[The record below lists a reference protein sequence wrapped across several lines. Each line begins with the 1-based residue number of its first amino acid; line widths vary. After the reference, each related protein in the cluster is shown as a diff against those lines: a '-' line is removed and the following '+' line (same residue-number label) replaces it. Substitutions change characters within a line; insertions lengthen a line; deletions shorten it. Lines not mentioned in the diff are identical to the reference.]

1 MFATAD
7 HKQNAELNPH
17 FSTMPSEA
25 TKADARDHL
34 VDPRL
39 YYPTAIS
46 YGYYGSGNES
56 TGELDGQQR
65 VYGMDGTDMHY
76 TVAQT
81 ESLPYVYYTPNYG
94 YGETSYNPY
103 NPYIP
108 DALIG
113 HDGTY
118 LGTQSYYTLSPYQ
131 NSPSSSQYPSNAIK
145 GIDGGGKQKLPS
157 SFKTFPQNHSKPASN
172 QRHPVPRMLD
182 GSRVN
187 SGTSKLPLGHQL
199 SASGCAS
206 ISHGSSSPGPQGG
219 NASFSRRVT
228 DNISHGKIP
237 SQHNHFKV
245 SVPVSGGFSGFSSSS
260 NGRIQRD
267 DSWHNFYYRSPF
279 SDGTRSPDFLGEQN
293 RGPITEK
300 SKNQFV
306 VKAYTTKAGQV
317 DSQGNIVISADQY
330 NKDDFPVDYV
340 DAKFFVIKSYS
351 EDDVHKS
358 VKYNIWS
365 STPNGNKKLNSAY
378 EDAQRIA
385 AGKSGACPIF
395 LYFSVNASGQYC
407 GVAEMAG
414 PVDFLNDMDFWQ
426 QDKWSGSFPV
436 KWHII
441 KDTPNSNFR
450 HIILENNEY
459 KPVTN
464 SRDTQ
469 EIMYGQ
475 GIEMLKIFK
484 SYVPKT
490 SLLDDFL
497 YYEHRQRIMHDERA
511 RLSRINAH
519 SSVSSGKYRP
529 LVDPPVDM
537 GKNIAGASSSSEKM
551 MAPATQYYSPNNT
564 SHRSFSAV
572 SKGRKYN
579 GGSVSDLNIGS
590 LTINSE
596 RADHNTSGGLYGT
609 VTKVDGRVENSGGGG
624 GGKNGGVSDLDI
636 SALAIDPELAVK
648 NSEQVNHKRALMSS
662 ASLTGSVP
670 PVDTVTV
677 GSMPVKVNEFANPSG
692 LLTVGSIPL
701 DASTL
706 QVKDTG
712 LLSNENSREK

>member
-1 MFATAD
+1 MFTAAD

-25 TKADARDHL
+25 TKADGTHDHL
-34 VDPRL
+34 VDPGL

-56 TGELDGQQR
+56 TVELDGQQR
-65 VYGMDGTDMHY
+65 VYGVDGTDIHY
-76 TVAQT
+76 TVVKT

-108 DALIG
+108 GALIG

-118 LGTQSYYTLSPYQ
+118 LGNQSYYTLSPYQ
-131 NSPSSSQYPSNAIK
+131 NSPPSSSQYPANAVK
-145 GIDGGGKQKLPS
+145 GIGGGGKQKLPS
-157 SFKTFPQNHSKPASN
+157 SFKAFPQNHSKPASN
-172 QRHPVPRMLD
+172 QRHPVPRMSE

-187 SGTSKLPLGHQL
+187 SGRSKLPLGHQL
-199 SASGCAS
+199 SALGSAS
-206 ISHGSSSPGPQGG
+206 ISHGTSSPVPQGG
-219 NASFSRRVT
+219 NASFSHRVT

-245 SVPVSGGFSGFSSSS
+245 SVPVNGGFSGFSSST

-293 RGPITEK
+293 RGPRTEK

-378 EDAQRIA
+378 AQRIL

-395 LYFSVNASGQYC
+395 LFFSVNASGQYC

-469 EIMYGQ
+469 EIMHGQ

-490 SLLDDFL
+490 SVLDDFL

-511 RLSRINAH
+511 HSFSRINAH
-519 SSVSSGKYRP
+519 SSVPSGKYRP
-529 LVDPPVDM
+529 LVDLPVDM
-537 GKNIAGASSSSEKM
+537 GEKIANASSSSEKR
-551 MAPATQYYSPNNT
+551 MASATEYFSPNND
-564 SHRSFSAV
+564 SHRSISTL
-572 SKGRKYN
+572 SKGREEN
-579 GGSVSDLNIGS
+579 GGRVSDVNMGC
-590 LTINSE
+590 LTIKSE
-596 RADHNTSGGLYGT
+596 RADHNTSVGHYGT
-609 VTKVDGRVENSGGGG
+609 IIKVNGKVENSGGDE
-624 GGKNGGVSDLDI
+624 NGGVSDLVLGG
-636 SALAIDPELAVK
+636 LAIDPELAVK
-648 NSEQVNHKRALMSS
+648 NSEQVNHKSALMSS
-662 ASLTGSVP
+662 AFLTGSVP
-670 PVDTVTV
+670 PVGTVTV
-677 GSMPVKVNEFANPSG
+677 GSMPVKVNAFANPSG

-701 DASTL
+701 DASAMQL
-706 QVKDTG
+706 KDNG
-712 LLSNENSREK
+712 HVSKESSSEK